1 LDLAVFA
8 LRVLV
13 GGLFVGHGAQKLFG
27 AFGGHGLEGTAGFF
41 ENLGLEPAKAQAAAA
56 GASEL
61 GGGALLAI
69 GVATPV
75 AAAVLVAVMTAA
87 IATVHAPKG
96 PWATEGGWEYNAVL
110 IAAVLT
116 VAAAGG
122 GALAPDHRRRGGAR
136 AALGALLVGAA
147 GGLGAVWAGRKL
159 GEDNG
164 AAPQAA
170 PEPEPAAA

>member
-8 LRVLV
+8 LRLLV
-13 GGLFVGHGAQKLFG
+13 GALFVGHGAQKLFG

-41 ENLGLEPAKAQAAAA
+41 DNLGLQPAKAQAAAA

-69 GVATPV
+69 GVVTPV

-122 GALAPDHRRRGGAR
+122 GALAPDRRRRGGAG
-136 AALGALLVGAA
+136 AALGALVLGVA

-159 GEDNG
+159 GDG
-164 AAPQAA
+164 GDDAPQGA
-170 PEPEPAAA
+170 PEPEPAAV

>member
-13 GGLFVGHGAQKLFG
+13 GGLFVAHGAQKLFG

-75 AAAVLVAVMTAA
+75 AAAVLIAVMTAA

-122 GALAPDHRRRGGAR
+122 GALAPDRRRRGGAG
-136 AALGALLVGAA
+136 AALGALVLGAA

-159 GEDNG
+159 GDG
-164 AAPQAA
+164 GGDAPQAA
-170 PEPEPAAA
+170 PEPQPAAV